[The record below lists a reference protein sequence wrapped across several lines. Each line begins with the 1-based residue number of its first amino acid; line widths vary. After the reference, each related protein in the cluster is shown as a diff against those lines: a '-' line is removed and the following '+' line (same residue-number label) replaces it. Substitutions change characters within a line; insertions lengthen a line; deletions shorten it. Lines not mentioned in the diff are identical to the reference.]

1 MAGLG
6 VEATF
11 VDSADGC
18 NAFHLPAE
26 SVYALD
32 RSGVEAALR
41 KLVASWKARAAGHE
55 MEAVAPIAF
64 KYAIS
69 FNREVTAFSGG
80 IPLVKTWEHL
90 RGSFREASEEAFEL
104 PKWTLAVPP
113 LAPRTMRTIVIP
125 GLTRIQAADPVIEVF
140 CPEQAE
146 KTFGRTTLHFFRK
159 RDAQRFLGMTLRDM
173 E

>member
-90 RGSFREASEEAFEL
+90 RGSFFSYSGSMQRWQCGRWRCHRL
-104 PKWTLAVPP
+104 P
-113 LAPRTMRTIVIP
+113 R
-125 GLTRIQAADPVIEVF
+125 
-140 CPEQAE
+140 
-146 KTFGRTTLHFFRK
+146 GRCVRL
-159 RDAQRFLGMTLRDM
+159 
-173 E
+173 